1 MIVKRPV
8 SASLARAFFYIV
20 LLSILSTGIALLTLA
35 SSLRDAEAINIAG
48 SLRMQ
53 SYRLGYDLQSGSPQL
68 NAHRQLFQQALHSPV
83 LTNLNVWY
91 VPEAVKTRYAHLNAN
106 WLEMNNRLSKGD
118 LPWYQANINNYVNQ
132 IDLFVLALQH
142 YAERKM
148 LLVVAISLAGGIGIF
163 TLVFFTLRRIRHQV
177 VAPLNQLVTASQRIE
192 HGQFDSP
199 PLDTNLPNELGLL
212 AKTFN
217 QMSSELHKL
226 YRSLEASVEEKTR
239 DLHEAKRRL
248 EVLYQCSQALNTSQ
262 IDVHC
267 FRHILQIV
275 RDNEAAEYLELNV
288 GENWR
293 ISEGQ
298 PNPEL
303 PMQIL
308 PVTMQET
315 VYGELHW
322 QNSHVSSSEPLLNSV
337 SSMLGRGLYFNQAQK
352 HFQQLLLME
361 ERATIARELHDS
373 LAQVLSY
380 LRIQLTL
387 LKRSKIGRAH
397 V

>member
-1 MIVKRPV
+1 M
-8 SASLARAFFYIV
+8 
-20 LLSILSTGIALLTLA
+20 
-35 SSLRDAEAINIAG
+35 
-48 SLRMQ
+48 
-53 SYRLGYDLQSGSPQL
+53 
-68 NAHRQLFQQALHSPV
+68 
-83 LTNLNVWY
+83 
-91 VPEAVKTRYAHLNAN
+91 
-106 WLEMNNRLSKGD
+106 
-118 LPWYQANINNYVNQ
+118 
-132 IDLFVLALQH
+132 
-142 YAERKM
+142 
-148 LLVVAISLAGGIGIF
+148 
-163 TLVFFTLRRIRHQV
+163 

-308 PVTMQET
+308 PVTMQRRFT
-315 VYGELHW
+315 ANCTGKIVTFHH
-322 QNSHVSSSEPLLNSV
+322 QN
-337 SSMLGRGLYFNQAQK
+337 RC
-352 HFQQLLLME
+352 
-361 ERATIARELHDS
+361 
-373 LAQVLSY
+373 
-380 LRIQLTL
+380 LTAFRRCWDAVCTL
-387 LKRSKIGRAH
+387 IRRRSIFSNYC
-397 V
+397 